1 MKQANT
7 SGVFV
12 LPPPKHWFYVLKGQL
27 RVGLFGGICCET
39 DRVITT
45 RDEVRAVLRDGGA
58 AISSSVETA
67 VTEEVED
74 REDNWSP
81 ELYDLCREV
90 LRNSTSGFEDEQ
102 RTRMWSPSR
111 RRRAAKR
118 WVSQ

>member
-1 MKQANT
+1 MT
-7 SGVFV
+7 
-12 LPPPKHWFYVLKGQL
+12 PKHWFYVLKGQL

-45 RDEVRAVLRDGGA
+45 CDEVRAVLRDGGA
-58 AISSSVETA
+58 GISSSVETA

-90 LRNSTSGFEDEQ
+90 LRNSTAGVEDEQ
-102 RTRMWSPSR
+102 RMRMWSPSR
-111 RRRAAKR
+111 RRRAEKR
-118 WVSQ
+118 WVS